1 MSTAPLLGE
10 RTLLKIGAYAPVVYA
25 AVFGVGWL
33 VLSHFFPPFSPA
45 GSPEQIADQF
55 MDRRLAILLGSVVMM
70 MSTLILMPYG
80 ALLTLVVRKAEGGF
94 GMLTLMMAF
103 SQVTYLVMSFFVPF
117 FLAVATFRSGRS
129 DELVQLAGDLSF
141 LQFMGGIPMFLM
153 TWIIIAVASL
163 AAPRDRAVIPRWFGY
178 VSLWC
183 AILYLPELLVFF
195 FTTGPFAWDGL
206 VGFWIPAVLF
216 AIYYNAATFAFLG
229 IVRRENLRD

>member
-55 MDRRLAILLGSVVMM
+55 MDRRLAILMM
-70 MSTLILMPYG
+70 
-80 ALLTLVVRKAEGGF
+80 V
-94 GMLTLMMAF
+94 F
-103 SQVTYLVMSFFVPF
+103 SQVTSLVLNFFVPF
-117 FLAVATFRSGRS
+117 FLAVATVRAGRS